1 MYKIISKSK
10 TRVYGRTCKTII
22 LSNPFPIITTLRNGA
37 NNIKGKE
44 WRFEGGRVPLGNRT
58 RGWWL
63 KKKRKE
69 ARTRGVRGRPFFR
82 PLIEQPLDC
91 RYAMPAIFNSP
102 LSRWT
107 GGPLDSF
114 PLPEVRWTRGL
125 IPFLS
130 GAPTWRSALGSI
142 VTIPRIL
149 RTPIDSRSDFEEV
162 RQLRFVIQLGD
173 ASVVS

>member
-1 MYKIISKSK
+1 MCIKSFPNQRHAFMEEPVK
-10 TRVYGRTCKTII
+10 P

-37 NNIKGKE
+37 NNIKEKE
-44 WRFEGGRVPLGNRT
+44 LRFEGGYVPLGNRT
-58 RGWWL
+58 REWWL
-63 KKKRKE
+63 RKKRKE
-69 ARTRGVRGRPFFR
+69 ARTRSVRGRPFFR